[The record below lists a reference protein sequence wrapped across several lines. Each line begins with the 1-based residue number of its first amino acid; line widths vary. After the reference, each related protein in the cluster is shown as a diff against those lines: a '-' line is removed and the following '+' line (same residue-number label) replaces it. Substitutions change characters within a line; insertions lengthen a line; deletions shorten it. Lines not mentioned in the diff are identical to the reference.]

1 MTEPVKEV
9 TRLQCINTLTDIM
22 VKSEPETILNL
33 LKSPEISPAVKEAL
47 ATKVLQILQPRE

>member
-9 TRLQCINTLTDIM
+9 TRLQSIDTLTDIM
-22 VKSEPETILNL
+22 IKTEPETILNL

-47 ATKVLQILQPRE
+47 AAKVLQILQPRE